1 MSGPVH
7 ADTRNMNT
15 IHIMFRREFGLMPEL
30 VASVPDAER
39 AKVVTDHI
47 RFMNHLLRHHHQAE
61 DAVLWPRASD
71 VLVGTPAVSAV
82 AC

>member
-15 IHIMFRREFGLMPEL
+15 IHIMFRRESGLMPEP

-47 RFMNHLLRHHHQAE
+47 RFINHLLHHHQAE
-61 DAVLWPRASD
+61 DAVLWPQASD
-71 VLVGTPAVSAV
+71 VVVGTPSVSAG
-82 AC
+82 AR